1 MQINSF
7 PLDDIMYVIA
17 GIQYPLVG
25 CQYYGYFIGP
35 ITDNVVSVEG
45 NVFAVDKTSII
56 ITNFTHD
63 GSDPGIV

>member
-1 MQINSF
+1 MI
-7 PLDDIMYVIA
+7 
-17 GIQYPLVG
+17 

-35 ITDNVVSVEG
+35 ITDNVVSVGG

-63 GSDPGIV
+63 GSDPGENKNILIG